1 MNATPRPP
9 HLFLRFFRWYC
20 DPQLLRHIEGDLMEV
35 YHERVVQQGARRA
48 SRQFMIDVLLLFR
61 PGIVRPLTLQRT
73 LTPGYMWKINMTL
86 AWRNLVKGRGYSFI
100 NISGLAVGIAVAM
113 LIGLWVA
120 DELSFDHHFAN
131 HERLMQVM
139 MRQTNKGKT
148 YTGMV
153 IAPNVS
159 GPLRT
164 DYRDKVE
171 AVALYGWNVD
181 HIVADGDKKLV
192 SQGIW
197 AEASLPEMLTLEML
211 HGSRQALRDPS
222 TMLIS
227 RSLAQALYGDA
238 NPVGKFLR
246 LDDNQEL
253 TIGGVYQDL
262 PGNTSFGATRL
273 MLPWENKH
281 NWITG
286 VTEWDNHV
294 CSLVIQLADGV
305 DAAQLNEQIKT
316 IPTAHIPYW
325 QEEIMLYPMERMH
338 LYGEFSE
345 SGAQDGGAIEF
356 VWLFGT
362 IGVFVLL
369 LACINFMNLSTARS
383 EKRSKE
389 VGIRKTIGSVR
400 RQLISQFLTE
410 SVVTAFCA
418 LLVALMLTQLSLPLF
433 NTLAGKRIALPWS
446 DINFWCITLGF
457 TLLTGV
463 LAGSYPAFYLSSFRP
478 VKVLK
483 GTFNAGRLAS
493 LPRRVLVVVQFTVSI
508 TLIIGTVIVFQQIQF
523 TKDRPAGYNRQGLI
537 SVPIS
542 TEALQKQLDV
552 VRHELLQTGV
562 VVNLA
567 QSSQTAARF
576 GNNTGI
582 EWRGK
587 DPDLVEFFFNVTI
600 SPEFGETLQWKVR
613 EGRDFSR
620 EIPSDSSAAIVN
632 VRAAEIM
639 NLQPSPVGEVVK
651 HGDRE
656 YTIIGVVDNMVT
668 QTPYE
673 PLKPCIF
680 FMRGWMGTITIR
692 LNPDVPVQEALA
704 KIAPVFNKYNPSAPF
719 DYRFVDDLYADQ
731 LDAEQRVGTLAGI
744 FAGLAIFIS
753 CLGLFGLSS
762 FVAERRTKEIGIR
775 KVLGASVANLWHLL
789 SKEFIVLVVIS
800 WFLALPLS
808 VYYMYDW
815 LQQFPYRITLSWTTF
830 TAAALGVMALTLTT
844 VSYQAIRAS
853 LAKPVNSLRSE

>member
-1 MNATPRPP
+1 MKPTPRPP

-20 DPQLLRHIEGDLMEV
+20 NPQLLRHIEGDLIEIF
-35 YHERVVQQGARRA
+35 HERVTQQGARRA

-61 PGIVRPLTLQRT
+61 PGIVRPLTLQQT
-73 LTPGYMWKINMTL
+73 LTPGYMWKTNMTL
-86 AWRNLVKGRGYSFI
+86 AWRNLLKGRGYSFI

-113 LIGLWVA
+113 LIGLWVT
-120 DELSFDHHFAN
+120 DELSFDHHFTN

-139 MRQTNKGKT
+139 MRQSNQGKT
-148 YTGMV
+148 YTGVV

-164 DYRDKVE
+164 EYRDKIE
-171 AVALYGWNVD
+171 SVALVGWNVD
-181 HIVADGDKKLV
+181 HILADGDKKLV
-192 SQGIW
+192 SEGIW
-197 AEASLPEMLTLEML
+197 AEATLPDMLTLEMV

-222 TMLIS
+222 TMLIC
-227 RSLAQALYGDA
+227 RSLALALYGDI
-238 NPVGKFLR
+238 NPVGKLLR
-246 LDDNQEL
+246 LDDSQEL

-262 PGNTSFGATRL
+262 PNNTSFGATRF

-286 VTEWDNHV
+286 VTTWDDHV
-294 CSLVIQLADGV
+294 CSLVVQLAEGV
-305 DAAQLNEQIKT
+305 DRAQLSDQIKT
-316 IPTAHIPYW
+316 IPTAHIPDW
-325 QEEIMLYPMERMH
+325 REEIMLYPMERLH
-338 LYGEFSE
+338 LYGDFNE
-345 SGAQDGGAIEF
+345 SGVQDGGRIEF

-362 IGVFVLL
+362 IGAFVLL

-383 EKRSKE
+383 EKRAKE

-410 SVVTAFCA
+410 SIVTAFSA
-418 LLVALMLTQLSLPLF
+418 LLVALILAQLSLPSF
-433 NTLAGKRIALPWS
+433 NTLAGKRIILPWG
-446 DINFWCITLGF
+446 DLNFWMATLGF

-463 LAGSYPAFYLSSFRP
+463 LAGSYPAFYLSSFKP

-483 GTFNAGRLAS
+483 GTFNVGRLAS
-493 LPRRVLVVVQFTVSI
+493 TPRRVLVVVQFTVSI
-508 TLIIGTVIVFQQIQF
+508 TLIICTVVVFQQIQF
-523 TKDRPAGYNRQGLI
+523 TKDRPAGYNRNGLI
-537 SVPIS
+537 SVPIR
-542 TEALQKQLDV
+542 TPALGKQFDA

-562 VVNLA
+562 VENLA
-567 QSSQTAARF
+567 QSSQSAARF

-587 DPDLVEFFFNVTI
+587 DPDEVIFFFNVTI
-600 SPEFGETLQWKVR
+600 SPEFGETIQWKVK

-620 EIPSDSSAAIVN
+620 ATPADSSAVIVN

-639 NLQPSPVGEVVK
+639 NLQPSPIGEVIK
-651 HGDRE
+651 HGDQE

-673 PLKPCIF
+673 PLKPAIF

-692 LNPDVPVQEALA
+692 LNPQVPVQEALA
-704 KIAPVFNKYNPSAPF
+704 KIAPIFNKYNPSAPF

-731 LDAEQRVGTLAGI
+731 LDAEQRVGTLSGI

-775 KVLGASVANLWHLL
+775 KVLGATITNLWHLL
-789 SKEFIVLVVIS
+789 SKEFVVLVVIS
-800 WFLALPLS
+800 WLLAIPLS
-808 VYYMYDW
+808 AYYMYDW
-815 LQQFPYRITLSWTTF
+815 LKQFPYRITLSWTTF
-830 TAAALGVMALTLTT
+830 ALAALGVMALTLMT